1 MTPSEPGEPVL
12 ETPILQVLQ
21 RTVEQIVDRLLTL
34 ISRQPALRDQPQR
47 IYSAAVAATIGVM
60 TLLAIF
66 VSLLSG
72 GNEGANFVASALAVD
87 TETLVLDAP
96 TSVEA
101 GNAIPVTVSGLRPGV
116 PLELTVEAGYGLR
129 PLIIEPDTDTV
140 QVNIPPI
147 DGPASGTAVITAIQE
162 AGPGVNSIDDTP
174 DADQEQPVPGQLAS
188 REDDPTTDSGEP
200 ETGTGTD
207 TDTDTQPPIP
217 LGWEQRPRVASAT
230 VEIEPGPPIDP
241 MDAYLG
247 PRTVIADG
255 AHFVMIVTVPTDR
268 FGNPVEPGT
277 VVDYTV
283 TRADLEVEQADAP
296 TEHLLSWF
304 EVFSNTVAGRT
315 RIGAQ
320 VEQVSGVLPSS
331 TNSDPSSDDGPVTA
345 SERTFLEVAGIP
357 VAHSLELLDA
367 VPVADGQALIRAR
380 TSVLEDRFGNV
391 LPDGTVVT
399 LDADGVGGIRRLNS
413 QTNGG
418 RAEFT
423 YEVPEQPG
431 RVTLKATASGVSGE
445 PLVLRFE
452 PAVESFNAWMEPQLE
467 TVLVHVGPV
476 RSIRD
481 SYVPEGTVAEVTMT
495 GSNGK
500 EIVRRVDLTLGAGTA
515 FFPSDVD
522 TSTAVVRVLGEELVL
537 TGTGRDSSLDS
548 SAVGGER

>member
-1 MTPSEPGEPVL
+1 MKDS
-12 ETPILQVLQ
+12 PILQ
-21 RTVEQIVDRLLTL
+21 DR
-34 ISRQPALRDQPQR
+34 PQR
-47 IYSAAVAATIGVM
+47 IYSVAVAAIVSVVAVVAAFIG
-60 TLLAIF
+60 
-66 VSLLSG
+66 LLSG
-72 GNEGANFVASALAVD
+72 GSNNANFVASALAVD
-87 TETLVLDAP
+87 AETLVLDAP
-96 TSVEA
+96 TSVQA
-101 GNAIPVTVSGLRPGV
+101 GQAIPVTVSGLRPGV
-116 PLELTVEAGYGLR
+116 PLELTVEAGYGIR
-129 PLIIEPDTDTV
+129 PLVVEPNGDSIE
-140 QVNIPPI
+140 VNIPAI
-147 DGPASGTAVITAIQE
+147 VGPASGAAVITAFQ
-162 AGPGVNSIDDTP
+162 GSDSTDGNDPKSDD
-174 DADQEQPVPGQLAS
+174 EQSVPGQLATTEVNS
-188 REDDPTTDSGEP
+188 PTGSDDTKTT
-200 ETGTGTD
+200 
-207 TDTDTQPPIP
+207 P
-217 LGWEQRPRVASAT
+217 LGWEQRPRVATAT
-230 VEIEPGPPIDP
+230 IEIEPGPPVDP

-268 FGNPVEPGT
+268 FGNPVQPGT

-283 TRADLEVEQADAP
+283 TRADLAVEESEAP

-320 VEQVSGVLPSS
+320 VVRDTGIPLPDTTSSEQ
-331 TNSDPSSDDGPVTA
+331 DDGGPITA

-418 RAEFT
+418 QAEFT
-423 YEVPEQPG
+423 YEVPDRPG
-431 RVTLKATASGVSGE
+431 TVTLKATASGVSGA
-445 PLVLRFE
+445 PLTLRFE
-452 PAVESFNAWMEPQLE
+452 QAVDSFNAWIDPQLE
-467 TVLVHVGPV
+467 TVQVHIGPV

-495 GSNGK
+495 GADGD
-500 EIVRRVDLTLGAGTA
+500 EIVRRVDLMVGAGTA

-522 TSTAVVRVLGEELVL
+522 TGSATVQVLGQKLEIE
-537 TGTGRDSSLDS
+537 GTERNSRLDS
-548 SAVGGER
+548 APVVGER